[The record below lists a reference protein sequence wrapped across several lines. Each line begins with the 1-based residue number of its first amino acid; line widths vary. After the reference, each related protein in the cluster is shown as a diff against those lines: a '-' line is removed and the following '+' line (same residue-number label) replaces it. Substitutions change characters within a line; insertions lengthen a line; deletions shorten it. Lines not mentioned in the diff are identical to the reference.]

1 MTETIRTL
9 TRGLN
14 VLRILNETGGAPC
27 QAIARELGLSRPT
40 VYRILVTLVD
50 CGLVSAD
57 DDKVYRPTL
66 ETHALGNGLTD
77 KAWVLWSA
85 MPEMIKLQKEVLWTC
100 EIATFEDYAMVRR
113 DATHLAN
120 PFRIDIRDFDDRKRS
135 MLTSAL
141 GRAYLA
147 FCPKQEAEHILAHLE
162 RFGDPIDPGAGA
174 GARTRA
180 ALQLVREQG
189 YALEQRIAYPYATS
203 IAAPIRHGER
213 VLACLSIAWIA
224 RAVEL
229 QKALDSFVP
238 ALKRTQAAIESN
250 LERDFPH

>member
-27 QAIARELGLSRPT
+27 QAIATELGLSRPT

-77 KAWVLWSA
+77 KAWAVWSA
-85 MPEMIKLQKEVLWTC
+85 IPEMIKLQKNVQWTC

-113 DATHLAN
+113 DSTHLVN
-120 PFRIDIRDFDDRKRS
+120 PFRIDIREFDDRQRS

-147 FCPKQEAEHILAHLE
+147 FCPKREAELILAHLE
-162 RFGDPIDPGAGA
+162 RCGDHIDPQASVGP
-174 GARTRA
+174 RTRA

-203 IAAPIRHGER
+203 IAAPIRYGER
-213 VLACLSIAWIA
+213 VLACINIAWIA
-224 RAVEL
+224 RAIEL
-229 QKALDSFVP
+229 EKALESFLP
-238 ALKRTQAAIESN
+238 ELKRAQAAIESS
-250 LERDFPH
+250 LERASPH

>member
-14 VLRILNETGGAPC
+14 VLKILNETGGASC
-27 QAIARELGLSRPT
+27 QVIAKELGLSRPT

-57 DDKVYRPTL
+57 EDKVYRPTL

-77 KAWVLWSA
+77 KAWALWSA
-85 MPEMIKLQKEVLWTC
+85 MPEMIKLQKEVQWTC

-113 DATHLAN
+113 DSTHLAN
-120 PFRIDIRDFDDRKRS
+120 PFRIDIREFDDRQRS

-147 FCPKQEAEHILAHLE
+147 FCPTLEAEHILAHLE
-162 RFGDPIDPGAGA
+162 RFGDHIDPEACV
-174 GARTRA
+174 GARTRV

-203 IAAPIRHGER
+203 IAVPIRYGER
-213 VLACLSIAWIA
+213 VLACINIAWIA
-224 RAVEL
+224 RAIEL
-229 QKALDSFVP
+229 KKAIEDFVP
-238 ALKRTQAAIESN
+238 ALKRAQAAIESS
-250 LERDFPH
+250 LERESPH